1 MTATGCHLRLNAT
14 VNLLVA
20 AGKPGTPTVAQAAR
34 LGHLGHAEK
43 FAVEAARRCLGAC
56 WNGDLDVMYP
66 GDAHLRSVISCG
78 AKPVTPPEAI
88 EQLLAGTSL
97 SREQARGVMDQVMA
111 GEMTPVQ
118 IAGILIALRAKG
130 ETVEEMAGFV
140 DSMRAHATPLR
151 VPEGAIDTCGTG
163 GDRSGTFNI
172 STAAALVAAGAG
184 VPVAKHGNRAASS
197 RCGSADVLE
206 ALGVDI
212 TLGPAGV
219 EACLKGAGMGFCFA
233 PTFHPAMRYAGPA
246 RRELGVRTVFN
257 VLGPLA
263 NPGLVR
269 RQALGVGAARL
280 APLMIRV
287 LKDLGHERAL
297 VFYGEDGLDELTTT
311 GPSHVYQ
318 LLDSELS
325 DYELDPGQLGLERSK
340 PEDLSGGTP
349 PENASL
355 IRKILAGEAGPRRD
369 VVILN
374 AAAALIAAGKTDD
387 WREALRLAAD
397 SLDSKRAAG
406 VLDRL
411 VSVSKAATGS

>member
-1 MTATGCHLRLNAT
+1 
-14 VNLLVA
+14 
-20 AGKPGTPTVAQAAR
+20 
-34 LGHLGHAEK
+34 
-43 FAVEAARRCLGAC
+43 
-56 WNGDLDVMYP
+56 
-66 GDAHLRSVISCG
+66 
-78 AKPVTPPEAI
+78 
-88 EQLLAGTSL
+88 
-97 SREQARGVMDQVMA
+97 MDQVMA

-118 IAGILIALRAKG
+118 VAGILIALRAKG

-151 VPEGAIDTCGTG
+151 VPNGAIDTCGTG
-163 GDRSGTFNI
+163 GDRAGTFNI
-172 STAAALVAAGAG
+172 STAAALVAAGTG
-184 VPVAKHGNRAASS
+184 VAVAKHGNRAASS

-219 EACLKGAGMGFCFA
+219 ETCLKETGMGFCFA
-233 PTFHPAMRYAGPA
+233 PTFHPAIRHAGPA

-263 NPGLVR
+263 NPGRVR
-269 RQALGVGAARL
+269 RQALGVGASAL

-311 GPSHVYQ
+311 GPSHVFQ
-318 LLDSELS
+318 LIDSELS
-325 DYELDPGQLGLERSK
+325 DYELDPAQLGLERSR

-349 PENASL
+349 PENAIL

-369 VVILN
+369 VVLLN

-387 WREALRLAAD
+387 WRQALGLAAD

-411 VSVSKAATGS
+411 VSVSRAAKGS